1 MSRTRIITNN
11 AFQLAKTAEMR
22 NSKVIMLEKAEML
35 TKLYKQ
41 LTQNFLDIIILKKL
55 RKRKMRLC
63 ELSKSLKRE
72 FYISI
77 DTKKLHKT
85 VKSMKDEKLLEI
97 CEIDGR
103 KFYCLTNEG
112 ERTVETIR
120 RLEDQIHEIVLN
132 AVPS

>member
-1 MSRTRIITNN
+1 MSRIGIITNN
-11 AFQLAKTAEMR
+11 AFQLAKTTEMR

-97 CEIDGR
+97 CEINGR

-132 AVPS
+132 TVPS

>member
-1 MSRTRIITNN
+1 MSRIGIITNN
-11 AFQLAKTAEMR
+11 AFQLAKNAEMR

-85 VKSMKDEKLLEI
+85 VKSMKDKKLLEI
-97 CEIDGR
+97 CEINGR

>member
-1 MSRTRIITNN
+1 MSRIGIITNN

>member
-1 MSRTRIITNN
+1 MSRTGIITNN

-85 VKSMKDEKLLEI
+85 VKSMKDKKLLEI
-97 CEIDGR
+97 CEINGR

>member
-1 MSRTRIITNN
+1 MSRIGIITNN
-11 AFQLAKTAEMR
+11 AFQLAKTTEMR

>member
-1 MSRTRIITNN
+1 MSRIGIITNN
-11 AFQLAKTAEMR
+11 AFQLAKTAEIR

-85 VKSMKDEKLLEI
+85 VKSMKDKKLLEI
-97 CEIDGR
+97 CEINGR

>member
-1 MSRTRIITNN
+1 MSRIGIITNN

-97 CEIDGR
+97 CEINGR

-120 RLEDQIHEIVLN
+120 GLEDQIHEIVLN

>member
-1 MSRTRIITNN
+1 MSRIGIITNN

-97 CEIDGR
+97 CEINGR

-120 RLEDQIHEIVLN
+120 RLEGQIHEIVLN

>member
-1 MSRTRIITNN
+1 MSRIGIITNN

-85 VKSMKDEKLLEI
+85 VKSMKDKKLLEI
-97 CEIDGR
+97 CEIEGR
-103 KFYCLTNEG
+103 KFYCLTSEG

>member
-1 MSRTRIITNN
+1 MSRIGIITNN
-11 AFQLAKTAEMR
+11 AFQLAKNAEMR

-103 KFYCLTNEG
+103 KFYRLTNEG

>member
-1 MSRTRIITNN
+1 MSRIGIITNN
-11 AFQLAKTAEMR
+11 AFQLAKTTEMR

-103 KFYCLTNEG
+103 KFYRLTNEG

>member
-1 MSRTRIITNN
+1 MSRIGIITNN
-11 AFQLAKTAEMR
+11 AFQLAKNAEMR

-85 VKSMKDEKLLEI
+85 VKSMKDKKLLEI
-97 CEIDGR
+97 CEIEGR

>member
-1 MSRTRIITNN
+1 MSRIGIITNN

-97 CEIDGR
+97 CEIDCR
-103 KFYCLTNEG
+103 KFYRLTNEG

>member
-1 MSRTRIITNN
+1 MSRIGIITNN
-11 AFQLAKTAEMR
+11 AFQLAKTAEVR

-72 FYISI
+72 
-77 DTKKLHKT
+77 
-85 VKSMKDEKLLEI
+85 
-97 CEIDGR
+97 
-103 KFYCLTNEG
+103 
-112 ERTVETIR
+112 
-120 RLEDQIHEIVLN
+120 
-132 AVPS
+132 

>member
-1 MSRTRIITNN
+1 MSRIGIITNN

-97 CEIDGR
+97 CEINGR

>member
-1 MSRTRIITNN
+1 MSRTGIITNN

>member
-1 MSRTRIITNN
+1 MSRIGIITNN

-85 VKSMKDEKLLEI
+85 VKSMKDKKLLEI
-97 CEIDGR
+97 CKINGR

>member
-1 MSRTRIITNN
+1 MSRIGIITNN
-11 AFQLAKTAEMR
+11 PFQLAKTAEMR

-85 VKSMKDEKLLEI
+85 VKSMKDKKLLEI
-97 CEIDGR
+97 CEINGR